1 MTIKKKLQCD
11 INREE
16 AKTSVWSSDKIKKYE
31 CLTVEEILSSDPSRM
46 IKQGEFTYFSFG
58 KAFQKQIKTI
68 ENQGGM
74 QIKSIEE
81 HEKN

>member
-1 MTIKKKLQCD
+1 
-11 INREE
+11 
-16 AKTSVWSSDKIKKYE
+16 
-31 CLTVEEILSSDPSRM
+31 M

-81 HEKN
+81 HEKKLAESNEECF